1 MNARK
6 RTLLVLIVA
15 AVAAAGGWY
24 GLKGRKT
31 NQSSQAPA
39 ASTRPA
45 EPVIELA
52 QSDLLTIEPSRLTR
66 RLPVTGTLMA
76 SSQTLVRARVSGD
89 IIDLPVREGMSIRAG
104 QLLARIDPTDFE
116 LRVNERA
123 AQLRSAQA
131 QHDQARRT
139 LENNARLLA
148 KSFISQNAFDNARS
162 AVEVAAAAVEGAQ
175 AQLAQARKALADT
188 RITAPMSGVVAQR
201 FVQPG
206 EKISPDGRIVSIVD
220 LSRIEVEVG
229 VPASDIASVRTGQSA
244 SIRIEGISQPVPA
257 RVLRINPATAA
268 GTRAVTVYL
277 GLDQPDERFRAGMFA
292 QGSLVIDERDGL
304 LILPLSALRER
315 GSQRYVYLIEND
327 RIVERVVTPGTIDE
341 TARAP
346 GGLTGAVEIREGLKT
361 GDRIVRQNLGTLQ
374 IGSRVLIAPVR

>member
-1 MNARK
+1 MNALK
-6 RTLLVLIVA
+6 RTLWGLIVVAVA
-15 AVAAAGGWY
+15 AVGGWY
-24 GLKGRKT
+24 GLKARKT
-31 NQSSQAPA
+31 DPSTPPM
-39 ASTRPA
+39 ASPTRPA
-45 EPVIELA
+45 ETVIELT
-52 QSDLLTIEPSRLTR
+52 QSDLLTVEPSRLTR
-66 RLPVTGTLMA
+66 SLPVTGTLMA

-89 IIDLPVREGMSIRAG
+89 VIDLPVREGMSIKAG

-139 LENNARLLA
+139 LENNAQLLA
-148 KSFISQNAFDNARS
+148 KAFISQNAFDNARS
-162 AVEVAAAAVEGAQ
+162 AVEVAAATVEGAQ

-188 RITAPMSGVVAQR
+188 RITAPMSGVIAQR

-229 VPASDIASVRTGQSA
+229 VPASDIASVRIGQTA
-244 SIRIEGISQPVPA
+244 SIRIEGINQPVPA
-257 RVLRINPATAA
+257 RVLRINPTTAA

-277 GLDQPDERFRAGMFA
+277 GLDQTDDRLRAGMFA
-292 QGSLVIDERDGL
+292 QGTLVIDEREGL
-304 LILPLSALRER
+304 LILPLSALRDR
-315 GSQRYVYLIEND
+315 GGQRYVYLIEND

-341 TARAP
+341 AARAP
-346 GGLTGAVEIREGLKT
+346 GGLTGAVEIRAGLKA

-374 IGSRVLIAPVR
+374 VGSRVRVTPVR